1 MLLLERLLGRC
12 GIEPDG
18 LRGKSH
24 LRPEKGLLRMT
35 RVGFAHEFQNFEGQA
50 ELSVMKVGV
59 ELSLSQQRF
68 SRERLGKKEASGG

>member
-1 MLLLERLLGRC
+1 
-12 GIEPDG
+12 
-18 LRGKSH
+18 
-24 LRPEKGLLRMT
+24 MT

-68 SRERLGKKEASGG
+68 SRERLGKKEASGGQMAKRLPPLFSPYLQT